1 MFKVAVSPT
10 LQHGRSLTI
19 GFLAPLLLSSCA
31 APPPEETPAATNVT
45 VIEGARV
52 IIGDGSPP
60 IENATL
66 ILEDDQFIHVGA
78 GNKPEVPAGSVHVDL
93 TGRTIMPA
101 IIDTHVHLSPTRTAL
116 IEDLQRKAYYGVSA
130 VLALGRGVSADS
142 FQIRAETVPNAA
154 RYLTAGR
161 GITAPEPGRTEVP
174 YWITSEDE
182 ARSAVQ
188 ELAEQD
194 VDFVKIWVDDRNGQF
209 DKLSPEIY
217 SAVID
222 EAHKHELRVT
232 AHIFALED
240 AKQLLR
246 AGIDAFA
253 HGVRDQ
259 DIDDEF
265 VELVKERPHVVLVPN
280 LGNRGIEEDLS
291 WLSKTIPPTELLELQ
306 ESYTDRPE
314 VEERFNIQARNLARL
329 NAEGMRIAFGTDG
342 GAGWSP
348 PLEMADMVASGMTP
362 HEVIV
367 AATQNSAELLEL
379 NDLGTIAV
387 GNSADFIVLE
397 TNPLDDI
404 TNTRQIETVYLRGM
418 AVSRDELSERWV
430 GSAETP

>member
-10 LQHGRSLTI
+10 LQHCRSLTI

-78 GNKPEVPAGSVHVDL
+78 GNKSEVPAGSVHVDL

-130 VLALGRGVSADS
+130 VLALGRGVSEDS

-188 ELAEQD
+188 ELSL
-194 VDFVKIWVDDRNGQF
+194 I
-209 DKLSPEIY
+209 
-217 SAVID
+217 
-222 EAHKHELRVT
+222 
-232 AHIFALED
+232 HI
-240 AKQLLR
+240 
-246 AGIDAFA
+246 
-253 HGVRDQ
+253 
-259 DIDDEF
+259 
-265 VELVKERPHVVLVPN
+265 
-280 LGNRGIEEDLS
+280 
-291 WLSKTIPPTELLELQ
+291 
-306 ESYTDRPE
+306 
-314 VEERFNIQARNLARL
+314 
-329 NAEGMRIAFGTDG
+329 
-342 GAGWSP
+342 
-348 PLEMADMVASGMTP
+348 
-362 HEVIV
+362 
-367 AATQNSAELLEL
+367 
-379 NDLGTIAV
+379 
-387 GNSADFIVLE
+387 
-397 TNPLDDI
+397 
-404 TNTRQIETVYLRGM
+404 
-418 AVSRDELSERWV
+418 
-430 GSAETP
+430 